1 MGFARI
7 HCSKEFL
14 AELLKGMG
22 QSVRSNAPRD
32 LEVVEIRESKHH
44 PWTATFVVKSS
55 EYPTLVNE
63 LEPPPLVT
71 INYEIEE

>member
-14 AELLKGMG
+14 TDVLKGMG
-22 QSVRSNAPRD
+22 HVRSDAPRD
-32 LEVVEIRESKHH
+32 LEVVEVRESKYH
-44 PWTATFVVKSS
+44 PHTVTFVVKSS

-63 LEPPPLVT
+63 LEPPPFVT

>member
-14 AELLKGMG
+14 AEVLKGMG
-22 QSVRSNAPRD
+22 RVRSDAPRD
-32 LEVVEIRESKHH
+32 LEVVEIRESKYH
-44 PWTATFVVKSS
+44 PRTATFVVKSS
-55 EYPTLVNE
+55 EYPALVNE